1 LNQGKTEESEMLK
14 HALTA
19 LATGLLFC
27 AAPTLAADRGFYMG
41 AGAGLATLEVDD
53 VLDLGVDFDEDDVGF
68 KLFGGYRFFPWLG
81 VEGAYF
87 NGGKPEVSES
97 DGTLSASME
106 IGVQGLIAAAVFSLP
121 VGERFE
127 LFIKPGVAF
136 WDAETTIRV
145 RDQSGSFG
153 GSVDDNGSAF
163 FLGGGAAFNFSESL
177 AARLEYEW
185 FEAAPEWDSGSDEF
199 VTEVDATAGFLSVSL
214 VYTF

>member
-1 LNQGKTEESEMLK
+1 MLK
-14 HALTA
+14 RSLAV

-27 AAPTLAADRGFYMG
+27 AGPALAADRGFYAG
-41 AGAGLATLEVDD
+41 AGVGLATLEVDD

-87 NGGKPEVSES
+87 NGGKPGIRES

-106 IGVQGLIAAAVFSLP
+106 IEVQGLIAAAVFSLP

-136 WDAETTIRV
+136 WDAETTIRI

-153 GSVDDNGSAF
+153 GDADDSGSAF
-163 FLGGGAAFNFSESL
+163 FLGGGAAFNFTENL
-177 AARLEYEW
+177 ATRLEYEW
-185 FEAAPEWDSGSDEF
+185 FEAAPEWDSNDEEF
-199 VTEVDATAGFLSVSL
+199 VTEVDATAGFLSLSL
-214 VYTF
+214 VYSF

>member
-1 LNQGKTEESEMLK
+1 MKGNIKESRMFNR
-14 HALTA
+14 ALAA
-19 LATGLLFC
+19 LATGLLFG

-41 AGAGLATLEVDD
+41 VGVGQATLEVDD

-81 VEGAYF
+81 VEGAFYD
-87 NGGKPEVSES
+87 GGKPEIRES
-97 DGTLSASME
+97 DGALSASME
-106 IGVQGLIAAAVFSLP
+106 IEVQGLIAAAVFSLP

-136 WDAETTIRV
+136 WDAETSIRI

-153 GSVDDNGSAF
+153 DDADDNGSAF
-163 FLGGGAAFNFSESL
+163 FLGGGAAFNFTENL
-177 AARLEYEW
+177 ATRLEYEW
-185 FEAAPEWDSGSDEF
+185 FEAAPEWDSDNDEF
-199 VTEVDATAGFLSVSL
+199 VTEVDATAGFLSLSL